1 MLTLRGDLTAGE
13 QDVTKRRLL
22 VTIAV
27 LLGIMVAGAG
37 FSAWRLV
44 APPEIAAFYDPPSS
58 LETGTPG
65 DIIRF
70 ETIASQSEN
79 ARLWRILYHSTDAS
93 GNATAVSA
101 LLAAPIAPAPDT
113 GYPLLAVGHGTVG
126 VNRGCAP
133 SIDPY
138 DSFGGGPTAYGLFV
152 GPFVT
157 AGYVVVMSDYQGL
170 GAPGDSSYLI
180 GEIEGRNILDSARA
194 ALAFSDIS
202 VQPDILIWGQSQ
214 GGHAAL
220 FAGQLAPT
228 YAPELK
234 VLGVAAE
241 APAADLGAIF
251 QSLTQRNEQGGV
263 VALPLMAADA
273 WIKAGLDVNRDQLM
287 TKRGEGALTN
297 VVDNVCLMPAILA
310 TQLAQPSD
318 LLKPDAL
325 DVLGP
330 AITANTPSVGPYAM
344 PLFIGQGDADHV
356 VPVSTNTHFAE
367 WLCEGGNTLTY
378 TVYEGAGHF
387 AIVEAAEA
395 DVLAWMERLRS
406 GRDPGTTCGAQ

>member
-1 MLTLRGDLTAGE
+1 M
-13 QDVTKRRLL
+13 TKRRLL
-22 VTIAV
+22 VRIAV
-27 LLGIMVAGAG
+27 LLGIVVAGAG
-37 FSAWRLV
+37 VVAWKLV
-44 APPEIAAFYDPPSS
+44 APPEISAFYDLPSS

-70 ETIASQSEN
+70 ETIDSQSEN
-79 ARLWRILYHSTDAS
+79 ARLWRILYHSTDAR

-101 LLAAPIAPAPDT
+101 LLAAPTTPAPDT

-138 DSFGGGPTAYGLFV
+138 DSFSGGPTAYDLFV
-152 GPFVT
+152 APFVT
-157 AGYVVVMSDYQGL
+157 AGYAVVMSDYQGL

-194 ALAFSDIS
+194 ALAFPEIS
-202 VQPDILIWGQSQ
+202 VQLNVLIWGQSQ

-234 VLGVAAE
+234 VLGVAVE

-251 QSLTQRNEQGGV
+251 QSLTQLNEQGGV

-273 WIKAGLDVNRDQLM
+273 WITAGLVDADRDQLM
-287 TKRGEGALTN
+287 TKRGEGALNN
-297 VVDNVCLMPAILA
+297 VVDNICLMPAILA

-318 LLKPDAL
+318 LLQPDAL

-330 AITANTPSVGPYAM
+330 AITANTPSVTAYAM

-367 WLCEGGNTLTY
+367 RLCGSGNTLIY

-395 DVLAWMERLRS
+395 DVLAWMETLRS
-406 GRDPGTTCGAQ
+406 GHDPGTTCGDE